1 MENVI
6 KRCWSFFEQVCYLIL
21 VKILRIKISLKA
33 WEGLMQFIKFGIIG
47 VSNTL
52 ISYVIYLVAL
62 VVFQKNN
69 WFGEMDYLIAQI
81 LGFLLSV
88 LWSFYW
94 NRKYVFASD
103 KEANPWF
110 QALVKTYCSYAFTG
124 IFLNTVLSILWVEK
138 LGISKMLAPILNIFV
153 SVPLNFV
160 MNKFWAF
167 KKQERKE

>member
-62 VVFQKNN
+62 VVFQKII

-81 LGFLLSV
+81 L
-88 LWSFYW
+88 
-94 NRKYVFASD
+94 
-103 KEANPWF
+103 
-110 QALVKTYCSYAFTG
+110 
-124 IFLNTVLSILWVEK
+124 
-138 LGISKMLAPILNIFV
+138 
-153 SVPLNFV
+153 
-160 MNKFWAF
+160 
-167 KKQERKE
+167 